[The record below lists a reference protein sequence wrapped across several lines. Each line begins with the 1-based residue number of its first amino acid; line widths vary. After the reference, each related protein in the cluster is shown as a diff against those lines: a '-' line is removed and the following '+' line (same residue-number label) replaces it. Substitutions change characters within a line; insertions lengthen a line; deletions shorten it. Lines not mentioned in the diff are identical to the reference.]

1 MKSKRMR
8 MRKKKTRKGRKK
20 GRMMRKKKKKRK
32 GRKQGRMM
40 MKRMMTMKIE
50 WRRRIYY
57 GILGRLQL

>member
-8 MRKKKTRKGRKK
+8 KKKEKTRKKKEKRKGRKK
-20 GRMMRKKKKKRK
+20 KRK
-32 GRKQGRMM
+32 GRMM

-57 GILGRLQL
+57 GILLGRLQL